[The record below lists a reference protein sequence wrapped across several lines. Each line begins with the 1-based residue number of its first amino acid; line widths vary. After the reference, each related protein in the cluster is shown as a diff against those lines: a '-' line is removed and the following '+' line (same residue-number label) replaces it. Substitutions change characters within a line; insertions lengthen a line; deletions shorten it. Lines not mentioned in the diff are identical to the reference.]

1 MIVAKSYGVSLLGL
15 AGTPIEIE
23 AEISSNLPN
32 FVLVGLPDASLT
44 EAKDRVRSAT
54 NNSGFTLP
62 ARRITVNLSPAS
74 VPKHGSGFD
83 LAIAV
88 AVLTASGQLNPKS
101 VADAVHLG
109 ELALDGS
116 LRPIAGVLPSLLAA
130 KKAGFS
136 RAIVPQQNLTEA
148 LLVND
153 MHIIG
158 VSSLA
163 EVANLHGA
171 NVSVPASKNK
181 GLVKVETVST
191 HPSPKVDV
199 SDVIGQGV
207 AIHALTVAAAGGH
220 HLLMVGPPGAGK
232 TMLAERLPTLLPDLE
247 VEQAL
252 ENTAIHSIVAGHN
265 RNWAGVDELLVRPPF
280 EAPHH
285 TSSVAALVGGGMGLP
300 RPGLISFANNGVL
313 FLDEAPEFAQP
324 ILEALRQPLE
334 SGEVLIN
341 RSAGSARFPARFQLV
356 LAANPCP
363 CGKGQSTKGDCNCTP
378 QQKVRYAAKLSGPLL
393 DRIDIRL
400 VIQPASAAEI
410 AISKDNQESG
420 MNSEKLREL
429 VSQARLRSSARLAGT
444 PWRLNSQVPGP
455 YLRRQ
460 MNVEKAMRVK
470 LDRKLEL
477 GELSMRGYD
486 RCLRLAWTLADLS
499 GEERPNDQH
508 ISQAL
513 YLRGQDNPM
522 ELTCPT

>member
-1 MIVAKSYGVSLLGL
+1 MIVAKSYGISLLGL

-62 ARRITVNLSPAS
+62 GRRITVNLSPAS

-88 AVLTASGQLNPKS
+88 AVLTASGELNPKS
-101 VADAVHLG
+101 VAEALHLG

-130 KKAGFS
+130 KRAGFS
-136 RAIVPQQNLTEA
+136 RAIVPKQNLAEA

-153 MHIIG
+153 MDIIG
-158 VSSLA
+158 AGSLG

-171 NVSVPASKNK
+171 TVSVRTPPNK
-181 GLVKVETVST
+181 ELIKVEAVLEDQSQ
-191 HPSPKVDV
+191 KVDI
-199 SDVIGQGV
+199 SDVIGQDF
-207 AIHALTVAAAGGH
+207 AIDALAVAAAGGH

-232 TMLAERLPTLLPDLE
+232 TMLAERLPTLLPDLDL
-247 VEQAL
+247 EQAL
-252 ENTAIHSIVAGHN
+252 ETTAVHSIVAGRK
-265 RNWAGVDELLVRPPF
+265 RNWAGVSELMVRPPF

-285 TSSVAALVGGGMGLP
+285 TSSVAALVGGGMGMP

-363 CGKGQSTKGDCNCTP
+363 CGKAQSSKRDCKCTP
-378 QQKVRYAAKLSGPLL
+378 QQKMRYAAKLSGPLL

-410 AISKDNQESG
+410 AIAKENQGLGLTSEQLR
-420 MNSEKLREL
+420 NS
-429 VSQARLRSSARLAGT
+429 VAQARCRSAARLAGT
-444 PWRLNSQVPGP
+444 PWKLNSQVPGP

-460 MNVEKAMRVK
+460 MTIDKEMRVN

-486 RCLRLAWTLADLS
+486 RCLRLAWTLADLA
-499 GEERPNDQH
+499 GDAKPNKEH
-508 ISQAL
+508 IGRAL
-513 YLRGQDNPM
+513 YLRGKDNPM
-522 ELTCPT
+522 EVT